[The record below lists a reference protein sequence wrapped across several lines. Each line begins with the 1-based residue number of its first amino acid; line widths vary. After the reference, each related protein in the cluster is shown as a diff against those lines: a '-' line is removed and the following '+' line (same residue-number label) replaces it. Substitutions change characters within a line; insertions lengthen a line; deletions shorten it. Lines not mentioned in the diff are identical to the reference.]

1 MISRIQLVE
10 EYISKLSVQFQTT
23 RNFDFM
29 RVLVENLIANDGI
42 DILEKI
48 FDIDKAEGK
57 WLDIIGDVVG
67 AYRNDLEI
75 SNNESILLNVIYNEN
90 DAQSIYNQDDAQETY
105 TIQANYASDFY
116 YRIYI
121 KLKII
126 QNYSIASVW
135 FISQFFYT
143 FFGNDVYVSFQGA
156 VAPTTIALFAI
167 DSLFD
172 FIKSLAIRDLLPRPI
187 AFNWVIVKQP
197 PEGYYYF
204 GFFSRPYQD
213 VIDGKISLT
222 KYNELAISLSRYSYN
237 DDEKTIYLPSANY
250 FIVNG

>member
-67 AYRNDLEI
+67 AYRNELEI
-75 SNNESILLNVIYNEN
+75 SNNESVLLDTVYDEEDAQAVYNEE
-90 DAQSIYNQDDAQETY
+90 DTLEVY
-105 TIQANYASDFY
+105 TTQANYTSDFY

-135 FISQFFYT
+135 FISEFFHT
-143 FFGNDVYVSFQGA
+143 FFGSNAYVFFQGA
-156 VAPTTIALFAI
+156 VAPTTIALFVE
-167 DSLFD
+167 DSLFG
-172 FIKSLAIRDLLPRPI
+172 FVKSLAIRDSLPRPI
-187 AFNWVIVKQP
+187 AFNWIIVKQP

-204 GFFSRPYQD
+204 GFFSQSYQD
-213 VIDGKISLT
+213 VLDGKISLT
-222 KYNELAISLSRYSYN
+222 KYNELAVSLSRYSYN
-237 DDEKTIYLPSANY
+237 DDGKTIYLPSKNY
-250 FIVNG
+250 FVVNG

>member
-23 RNFDFM
+23 QNFDFM
-29 RVLVENLIANDGI
+29 RVLVENFIANDGLEI
-42 DILEKI
+42 SEKI
-48 FDIDKAEGK
+48 FDINKAEGK
-57 WLDIIGDVVG
+57 WLDLIGDVVG

-75 SNNESILLNVIYNEN
+75 SNNESVLLDIIYNEG
-90 DAQSIYNQDDAQETY
+90 DAQSVYNEGDALEMY
-105 TIQANYASDFY
+105 TTQKSYASDFY

-135 FISQFFYT
+135 FISEFFHI
-143 FFGNDVYVSFQGA
+143 FFGNNVYVSFQGA
-156 VAPTTIALFAI
+156 VAPATIALFAT
-167 DSLFD
+167 DSFFD
-172 FIKSLAIRDLLPRPI
+172 FIKNLAIRDLLPRPI
-187 AFNWVIVKQP
+187 AFNWVVVKQP

-204 GFFSRPYQD
+204 GFFSLPYQD
-213 VIDGKISLT
+213 VLDGKISLT
-222 KYNELAISLSRYSYN
+222 KYNELAVSLSRYSYN
-237 DDEKTIYLPSANY
+237 DDGKTIYLPSENY